1 MRVTDLIERKR
12 DGGRLSRDEWA
23 GLMRFYAAG
32 DIPDYQMAAMAM
44 AVYFRGMEGDEIEG
58 LTAAMLDSGD
68 RLALGHLGRPRVDKH
83 STGGV
88 GDKVS
93 LVLAPLVAACGVAVP
108 MMSGRAL
115 GHTGGTLDKVE
126 AIPGFRTDLS
136 LDRAVAQL
144 EALGCVLIGQT
155 AEIAPADKRLYALRG
170 ATATVP
176 AIPLIAASIM
186 SKKLAED
193 LTGLVLDVTTGA
205 GAFLTRLED
214 SLALARTM
222 IALGERRGCRTVAL
236 LTDMDAPLGVA
247 CGNAVE
253 VAESIELLRGGG
265 PADVRAVT
273 LALATE
279 MLLVA
284 GVAADPATARA
295 QATSTLDGGA
305 ALEMFRRIVV
315 AQGGPAGLV
324 DDPAAHLAAAPVR
337 RVITASGPGI
347 VQRVE
352 PKRVGHAIIGLG
364 GGRSRVTAV
373 VDPAVGVL
381 VHVRPGASVETGE
394 VLLTILARDS
404 AGADAAVAELADAVL
419 LGEAAPAPRPLIS
432 HRVTAGG
439 VEELA
444 GGVTH

>member
-12 DGGRLSRDEWA
+12 EGGRLSRDEWA

-115 GHTGGTLDKVE
+115 GHTGGTLDKLE

-136 LDRAVAQL
+136 LDCAVAQL
-144 EALGCVLIGQT
+144 ETLGCVLIGQT

-236 LTDMDAPLGVA
+236 LTDMNAPLGVA

-364 GGRSRVTAV
+364 GGRSRVTDV

>member
-44 AVYFRGMEGDEIEG
+44 AVYFRGMEDEEIEG
-58 LTAAMLDSGD
+58 LTAAMLESGD

-93 LVLAPLVAACGVAVP
+93 LVLAPLVASCGVAVP

-115 GHTGGTLDKVE
+115 GHTGGTLDKLE
-126 AIPGFRTDLS
+126 AIPGFRTDLP

-170 ATATVP
+170 ATATVS

-205 GAFLTRLED
+205 GAFMTRLED

-253 VAESIELLRGGG
+253 VAESIALLRGGG

-273 LALATE
+273 LALAAE

-284 GVAADPATARA
+284 GVASDLQAALARA
-295 QATSTLDGGA
+295 TRALDSGD

-315 AQGGPAGLV
+315 AQGGPAALV
-324 DDPAAHLAAAPVR
+324 EDPAAHLAEAPVR
-337 RVITASGPGI
+337 AVVTAAQAGV

-352 PKRVGHAIIGLG
+352 PRAVGHAIIALG
-364 GGRSRVTAV
+364 GGRSRVTDV

-381 VHVRPGASVETGE
+381 VHVRPGARVSAGDP
-394 VLLTILARDS
+394 LLTILAP
-404 AGADAAVAELADAVL
+404 DAARAAEVRPALTAAVL
-419 LGEAAPAPRPLIS
+419 LGDAPPAPRPLIS

-439 VEELA
+439 VEELPRPVA
-444 GGVTH
+444 H

>member
-23 GLMRFYAAG
+23 GLMRCYAAG

-44 AVYFRGMEGDEIEG
+44 AVYFRGMEDDEIEG
-58 LTAAMLDSGD
+58 LTAAMLESGD

-93 LVLAPLVAACGVAVP
+93 LVLAPLVASCGVAVP

-115 GHTGGTLDKVE
+115 GHTGGTLDKLE
-126 AIPGFRTDLS
+126 AIPGFRTDLP

-170 ATATVP
+170 ATATVS

-205 GAFLTRLED
+205 GAFMTRLED

-253 VAESIELLRGGG
+253 VAESIDLLRGGG

-273 LALATE
+273 LALAAE

-284 GVAADPATARA
+284 GIAANPEAALARA
-295 QATSTLDGGA
+295 TRALDSGD

-315 AQGGPAGLV
+315 AQDGPAALV
-324 DDPAAHLAAAPVR
+324 DDPAAHLAEAPVR
-337 RVITASGPGI
+337 AVVTAARTGV

-352 PKRVGHAIIGLG
+352 PRAVGHAIIALG
-364 GGRSRVTAV
+364 GGRSRVTDL

-381 VHVRPGASVETGE
+381 VHVRPGARVSAGDP
-394 VLLTILARDS
+394 LLTILAP
-404 AGADAAVAELADAVL
+404 DAARAAEVRPALTAAVL
-419 LGEAAPAPRPLIS
+419 LGDAPPAPRPLIS

-439 VEELA
+439 VEELPRPVA
-444 GGVTH
+444 H

>member
-1 MRVTDLIERKR
+1 
-12 DGGRLSRDEWA
+12 
-23 GLMRFYAAG
+23 
-32 DIPDYQMAAMAM
+32 
-44 AVYFRGMEGDEIEG
+44 
-58 LTAAMLDSGD
+58 
-68 RLALGHLGRPRVDKH
+68 
-83 STGGV
+83 
-88 GDKVS
+88 
-93 LVLAPLVAACGVAVP
+93 
-108 MMSGRAL
+108 
-115 GHTGGTLDKVE
+115 
-126 AIPGFRTDLS
+126 
-136 LDRAVAQL
+136 
-144 EALGCVLIGQT
+144 VLIGQT

-364 GGRSRVTAV
+364 GGRSRVTDV

-381 VHVRPGASVETGE
+381 VHVRPGATVEAGE

>member
-12 DGGRLSRDEWA
+12 DGGGLSRDEWA
-23 GLMRFYAAG
+23 ALMRGYAAG
-32 DIPDYQMAAMAM
+32 EVPDYQMAAMTM
-44 AVYFRGMEGDEIEG
+44 AVYFRGMDDDEIEG
-58 LTAAMLDSGD
+58 LTAAMLASGE

-115 GHTGGTLDKVE
+115 GHTGGTLDKLE

-136 LDRAVAQL
+136 VDQAVAQL
-144 EALGCVLIGQT
+144 EQLGCVLIGQT

-170 ATATVP
+170 ATATVS

-205 GAFLTRLED
+205 GAFMTRLED

-253 VAESIELLRGGG
+253 VAESVALLRGGG
-265 PADVRAVT
+265 PADVREVT

-284 GVAADPATARA
+284 GVAEEATAARA
-295 QATSTLDGGA
+295 RAVRALDSGE

-315 AQGGPAGLV
+315 AQGGPAALV
-324 DDPAAHLAAAPVR
+324 DAPEAHLPQAAVR
-337 RVITASGPGI
+337 QVVTATRAGV

-352 PKRVGHAIIGLG
+352 PRVIGQAIITLG
-364 GGRSRVTAV
+364 GGRSRTTDV

-381 VHVRPGASVETGE
+381 VHVRPGTRVAVGDPLFTVLAS
-394 VLLTILARDS
+394 
-404 AGADAAVAELADAVL
+404 DAARAAEVRGALEAAVP
-419 LGEAAPAPRPLIS
+419 LGETAPVPRALIS
-432 HRVTAGG
+432 HRVTARG
-439 VEELA
+439 VEELP
-444 GGVTH
+444 GPVRH